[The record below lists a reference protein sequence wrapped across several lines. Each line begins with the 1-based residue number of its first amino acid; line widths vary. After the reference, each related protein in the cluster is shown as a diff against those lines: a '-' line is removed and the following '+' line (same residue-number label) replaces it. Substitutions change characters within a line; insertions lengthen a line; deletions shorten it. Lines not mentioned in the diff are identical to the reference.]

1 MHRLF
6 HAGGILGDA
15 TIPNQALA
23 SARQVVA
30 PKLSSLRASDL
41 SLACSPVSQAVLFS
55 SLASLLGSP
64 GQANYSAANAQLD
77 ATSSRWQQQ
86 GQCAV
91 SMQWGAW
98 AGGGMASGATLER
111 LERSGLGAVQ
121 PAVGLRALAGTLT
134 SHEQQAVVAVNPFRW
149 DAMLAP
155 MA

>member
-1 MHRLF
+1 MRVAPDMSLAKADTACQDGKLSGLGCESGERSPVHRLF

-64 GQANYSAANAQLD
+64 GQANYSAANTQLD
-77 ATSSRWQQQ
+77 ATSSRWRQQ

-111 LERSGLGAVQ
+111 LE
-121 PAVGLRALAGTLT
+121 
-134 SHEQQAVVAVNPFRW
+134 
-149 DAMLAP
+149 
-155 MA
+155 